1 MVSPGIANPGFVLWS
16 ESLFLWT
23 AAAYG
28 VTADPLE
35 GETAHLSWRRWGFLL
50 ASRVVLVAAFSYLLS
65 NSIVLSGWLLL
76 ATLLQPLLRYRVPLR
91 WLAEFE
97 CFCMSGFMVCTL
109 ALIRYGQLAARWT
122 PASVDPAHLA
132 ALCITA
138 SVLFM
143 VVRGGTCIV
152 RGVLRKCGTLP
163 SPGDRDPRRQ
173 LSLEARHAPSDSDAS
188 GPGMSVAA
196 SVETSADRGI
206 DVKEYNR
213 GRLIGDLERIVLTI
227 VVAGGS
233 YAALA
238 FLVAAKGVVRSDEFE
253 NNRDFAEYFLIG
265 SLSSVLVALCA
276 GLTLRFALL
285 QLWPGLL
292 GLQMQ

>member
-1 MVSPGIANPGFVLWS
+1 MDTRFGRPGSPGGALHC
-16 ESLFLWT
+16 
-23 AAAYG
+23 
-28 VTADPLE
+28 
-35 GETAHLSWRRWGFLL
+35 GERAIHGGSRRNQYRSGR
-50 ASRVVLVAAFSYLLS
+50 AQKMRHAAFAGGPR
-65 NSIVLSGWLLL
+65 SG
-76 ATLLQPLLRYRVPLR
+76 
-91 WLAEFE
+91 
-97 CFCMSGFMVCTL
+97 
-109 ALIRYGQLAARWT
+109 
-122 PASVDPAHLA
+122 
-132 ALCITA
+132 
-138 SVLFM
+138 
-143 VVRGGTCIV
+143 
-152 RGVLRKCGTLP
+152 
-163 SPGDRDPRRQ
+163 RQ
-173 LSLEARHAPSDSDAS
+173 LSPEARHAPSESDAS
-188 GPGMSVAA
+188 GPGTSIAA
-196 SVETSADRGI
+196 SAETSADRGI

-276 GLTLRFALL
+276 GLALRFALL